1 MLNRNGK
8 KKYKIK
14 SENLAVPE
22 VCTSEAKEEN
32 GAIAQ
37 EDKKRENESKSG
49 SEYDNNYDS
58 KCDGEYDSKIKYQDE
73 IQYDMVA
80 VPEIHISK
88 MKKRI

>member
-8 KKYKIK
+8 KKYKVK

-22 VCTSEAKEEN
+22 VCASEAKEEN

-37 EDKKRENESKSG
+37 EGKKRENESK
-49 SEYDNNYDS
+49 S
-58 KCDGEYDSKIKYQDE
+58 KCDGEYDSKIKDQDE

-80 VPEIHISK
+80 VPEVHISK